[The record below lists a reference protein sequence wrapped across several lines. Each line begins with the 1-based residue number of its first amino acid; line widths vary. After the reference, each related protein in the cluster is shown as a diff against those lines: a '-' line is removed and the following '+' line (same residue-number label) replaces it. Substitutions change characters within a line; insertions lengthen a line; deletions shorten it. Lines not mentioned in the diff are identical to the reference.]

1 MTWKLPNV
9 TFSTYHRKLIKKK
22 KNCSE
27 APILIDGAEG

>member
-9 TFSTYHRKLIKKK
+9 KFSTYHRKLIKK